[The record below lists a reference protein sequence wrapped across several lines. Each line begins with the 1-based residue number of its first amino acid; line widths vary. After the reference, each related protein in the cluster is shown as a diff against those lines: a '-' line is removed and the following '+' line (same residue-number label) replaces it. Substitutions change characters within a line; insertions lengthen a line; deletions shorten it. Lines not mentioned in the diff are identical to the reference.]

1 MRLFLGAL
9 LMAAALLPSAGSAKA
24 GPWPAGKTCA
34 VSLTYDDGLESQIL
48 NAALDLDQRGMKGTF
63 FIVGGAQSVS
73 QNPQAWA
80 ALVKHGHELAAHT
93 MTHPCGGSAG
103 AFKAPQDR
111 LEAYDLKRMAT
122 ELDQNI
128 QVLHALGAPA
138 PYTFAYPCGQDWV
151 GEDHTSYRPLVEQRF
166 FAARGVQNHAVD
178 TQAVDLLNTSAYN
191 PAGLSVAMLKAVVD
205 DVRSDGGWLIFMF
218 HGVGGDYLVT
228 DDDAHQALLDYLQAH
243 PEIWVAPFGTVA
255 KAVKRAQGG

>member
-9 LMAAALLPSAGSAKA
+9 LMAAAGLHAA

-63 FIVGGAQSVS
+63 FIVGAAQSVS
-73 QNPQAWA
+73 QSPKAWA
-80 ALVKHGHELAAHT
+80 ALVAHGHELGAHT

-103 AFKAPQDR
+103 GFKAPQDR

-151 GEDHTSYRPLVEQRF
+151 GEDHSSYRPLVDE
-166 FAARGVQNHAVD
+166 RGIQNRAVD
-178 TQAVDLLNTSAYN
+178 TQSVDLLNTSAYN
-191 PAGLSVAMLKAVVD
+191 PAGISVPMLKAVVD
-205 DVRSDGGWLIFMF
+205 DVRSDGGWLVFMF

-228 DDDAHQALLDYLQAH
+228 DADNHAALLDYLKAH

-255 KAVKRAQGG
+255 KAVKQAQGG